1 MNIKSINEYI
11 KADNNNLY
19 NLFNPLFESRTR
31 VIGSDITYS
40 EYIVPKYQD
49 MRIDLIFRDMY
60 ALEGYAGND
69 YLQDIDI
76 ILYINNIDNAL
87 NIKEGMVL
95 KYPDS
100 LESLSNFRVEEDQ
113 QDIFDKKEITKKLV
127 VPNKSTR
134 KDSSREK
141 FKEEGY
147 SLPPVVLSSP
157 KPPVTI
163 DNGQFSIG
171 GL

>member
-11 KADNNNLY
+11 KAEGDELY
-19 NLFNPLFESRTR
+19 NLFNPLFESRPS
-31 VIGSDITYS
+31 VIGDVTYF
-40 EYIVPKYQD
+40 EYVVPKYQD

-60 ALEGYAGND
+60 DLDGYTGNT
-69 YLQDIDI
+69 YLQDIDV

-87 NIKEGMVL
+87 NIKEGMIL
-95 KYPDS
+95 RYPS
-100 LESLSNFRVEEDQ
+100 SIESLSNFRVNEEQ
-113 QDIFDKKEITKKLV
+113 QDKFDKKEITRKLV
-127 VPNKSTR
+127 FPNKVTR
-134 KDSSREK
+134 KDNSREK
-141 FKEEGY
+141 FKENGY

-157 KPPVTI
+157 KPPISV

>member
-11 KADNNNLY
+11 KADDNDLF
-19 NLFNPLFESRTR
+19 NLFNPLFESRTSI
-31 VIGSDITYS
+31 IGDIRYLD
-40 EYIVPKYQD
+40 YVVPKYQD

-60 ALEGYAGND
+60 GFDGVISVDSLK
-69 YLQDIDI
+69 DIDV

-95 KYPDS
+95 KYPNS
-100 LESLSNFRVEEDQ
+100 IEALSSFRVEEEQ
-113 QDIFDKKEITKKLV
+113 QDNFDKKEVTEKLV
-127 VPNKSTR
+127 FPNKSTR
-134 KDSSREK
+134 KDKSREK
-141 FKEEGY
+141 FKEDGY
-147 SLPPVVLSSP
+147 SIPPVVLSSP